1 MLLSWII
8 MVCAMNP
15 VHASEAKEFL
25 ANPGIPLP
33 SLYERYHGREEDLP
47 LKKRTLS
54 NVYQGYAHQNDRTPD
69 DESDE
74 SSSGSEI
81 DILN

>member
-1 MLLSWII
+1 M
-8 MVCAMNP
+8 MCVMNS

-25 ANPGIPLP
+25 ANPGVPLP
-33 SLYERYHGREEDLP
+33 PLYERYQGREEDLP
-47 LKKRTLS
+47 PKKRPLS
-54 NVYQGYAHQNDRTPD
+54 NIYQTYAHQNDRTSD

>member
-1 MLLSWII
+1 M
-8 MVCAMNP
+8 MCVMNP

-25 ANPGIPLP
+25 ANPGVPLP
-33 SLYERYHGREEDLP
+33 PLYERYQGREGDLP
-47 LKKRTLS
+47 LRKRTLS
-54 NVYQGYAHQNDRTPD
+54 NVYQSHAHQNDGMSD